1 MHPGFVMRVV
11 LAALKASGGNS
22 SSGGGGGGE
31 RTDGEDHHQWMAM
44 SAAGFDGEGYT
55 VLIHDGEC
63 VTWEYKD

>member
-11 LAALKASGGNS
+11 LAALKASGGNNSS
-22 SSGGGGGGE
+22 SSGGGGG
-31 RTDGEDHHQWMAM
+31 TDGEDHRQWMAM

-55 VLIHDGEC
+55 ALIHDGEC